1 MEIIKSDMLENHEGI
16 EYLYVFY
23 ELASHKK
30 GTDRKY
36 AISKTYYFQKEEQFY
51 KQHEMLQD
59 NLEAKGIK
67 YESAFLD
74 YIGKLNKEQ
83 LELAKSKSSELKSI
97 KDSAPSSNKISD
109 LIEFHDE
116 VIGSLLEWFN
126 KNDIK
131 IIDKKKSSGRPKGS
145 RNKITD
151 KKYNWIRDQYHFLK
165 KKKKAHTIE
174 EHARLIRSQL
184 KTKSPDW
191 WGKPI
196 YRLETIVDIIKKQKW
211 GD

>member
-1 MEIIKSDMLENHEGI
+1 MLENHEGT
-16 EYLYVFY
+16 EYLYVFHD
-23 ELASHKK
+23 LVSHKE
-30 GTDRKY
+30 GTDTKY
-36 AISKTYYFQKEEQFY
+36 AISKAYYFQKEEQFY

-59 NLEAKGIK
+59 DLEAIGIK
-67 YESAFLD
+67 DESTALD
-74 YIGKLNKEQ
+74 HISKLNKEQ
-83 LELAKSKSSELKSI
+83 LKLAKAKRSELKSI
-97 KDSAPSSNKISD
+97 QNSAPKSNKISD

-116 VIGSLLEWFN
+116 VIGLLLEWFN
-126 KNDIK
+126 KNSIK
-131 IIDKKKSSGRPKGS
+131 INVKKKTSGRPKGS
-145 RNKITD
+145 KNKKTD
-151 KKYNWIRDQYHFLK
+151 QKYNWIRDRYYFLK
-165 KKKKAHTIE
+165 KKKKVHTIE